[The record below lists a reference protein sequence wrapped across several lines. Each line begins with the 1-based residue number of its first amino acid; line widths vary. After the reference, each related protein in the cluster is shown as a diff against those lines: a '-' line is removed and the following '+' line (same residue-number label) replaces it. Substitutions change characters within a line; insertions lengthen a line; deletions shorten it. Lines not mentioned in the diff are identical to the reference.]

1 MRFTFK
7 HLTGSRAG
15 QEQVLEGRVVNIGR
29 NPSNLLAFD
38 PEKDDRVSGNHA
50 QILVLDDGKVV
61 LSDLGSRNGTLV
73 NGQKIMG
80 QLPLGS
86 GTTVQFGS
94 EGGPEVQIT
103 YGAAPVAAPAAAQA
117 PAKGGNGCK
126 IAMACLF
133 LLLLL
138 GCVIGGVVMLL
149 RPTKTDSRE
158 TDMETVIA
166 TTDGA
171 PTTEAS
177 PTEAPPAT
185 EKPAEPPKVTD
196 ERTAWG
202 KLGVGSRFEQ
212 KSVSEM
218 KVGETVMKS
227 ETVMVYTVKSN
238 DGKDVVVTLETSMDI
253 PGVGPQKNAS
263 DTTFPAKV
271 VKAEPT
277 DKPAEEPEKRKDKV
291 TVPAGTFDCTVWTTK
306 TKDAAGAE
314 TVTENFMGDLETDP
328 LPYKTVMKSP
338 TMNMVM
344 ELVKAEKK

>member
-50 QILVLDDGKVV
+50 QLLVLDDGKVV

-73 NGQKIMG
+73 NGQKIHG
-80 QLPLGS
+80 QLPLAS

-94 EGGPEVQIT
+94 EGGPEVQIS
-103 YGAAPVAAPAAAQA
+103 YGAAPAAAPAAAAPA

-126 IAMACLF
+126 IFLACFF

-138 GCVIGGVVMLL
+138 GCVIGGVVLAL
-149 RPTKTDSRE
+149 RPAKPTGGTD
-158 TDMETVIA
+158 
-166 TTDGA
+166 
-171 PTTEAS
+171 PTTETTIAS
-177 PTEAPPAT
+177 TEATPATEAAPAT
-185 EKPAEPPKVTD
+185 EKAPATEAPKATD

-218 KVGETVMKS
+218 KVGETVMKT
-227 ETVMVYTVKSN
+227 ETLMVYTVKSN

-253 PGVGPQKNAS
+253 PGVGPQKNS
-263 DTTFPAKV
+263 NDTTFPAKV
-271 VKAEPT
+271 VKAET
-277 DKPAEEPEKRKDKV
+277 TEKTEEPEKRKDKV

-314 TVTENFMGDLETDP
+314 TVTENYMGDLETDP

-338 TMNMVM
+338 TMNMTM

>member
-50 QILVLDDGKVV
+50 QLLVLDDGKVV

-73 NGQKIMG
+73 NGQKIQG

-103 YGAAPVAAPAAAQA
+103 YGAAPVAAPAATPA

-126 IAMACLF
+126 IFMACLL

-138 GCVIGGVVMLL
+138 GCVVGGVVMLL
-149 RPTKTDSRE
+149 RGEAAPKGPTTE
-158 TDMETVIA
+158 TAIA
-166 TTDGA
+166 TETGTEVA
-171 PTTEAS
+171 TTEAS
-177 PTEAPPAT
+177 PATEKAPAT
-185 EKPAEPPKVTD
+185 ETPKATD

-238 DGKDVVVTLETSMDI
+238 DGKDVVVTMETSMDI
-253 PGVGPQKNAS
+253 PGVGPQKNSS

-271 VKAEPT
+271 VKAETT

-314 TVTENFMGDLETDP
+314 TVTENYMGDLETDP

-338 TMNMVM
+338 TMNLVM